1 MRGTGEKSGN
11 NSLLSQY
18 YVRMVYGVLTCPVLE
33 TVLYRMESDYVDM
46 MATNPFC
53 RPQGH

>member
-1 MRGTGEKSGN
+1 
-11 NSLLSQY
+11 
-18 YVRMVYGVLTCPVLE
+18 MVYGVLTCPVLE